1 MARPFILLCG
11 VGLFAFISYNLV
23 RMPVLS
29 LFAQSLGAGPEAIG
43 FIVAASTLTGVF
55 LKWPAGALSDL
66 YDRRWLLL
74 VGLLAFALPPFC
86 YLLVTDVPWLI
97 ALRFVHGMAT
107 AVFAPI
113 ALAVV
118 ADLHREARGAAYGT
132 YTAATQAGAML
143 GPLLGGWLLLT
154 GGFSAAFVT
163 AGTLGVIAVLLF
175 FLMRLPPVP
184 GRVNRESLIVN
195 RWEEVKRETLNVKR
209 AESDDSRITD
219 NVEHHR
225 AAGFSRLAVIR
236 DMARGARTVLGN
248 VRVVVTSATD
258 GARQVANGAL
268 MAFLPIYV
276 VGIGLDAAQAGM
288 LFGVQSVTS
297 FASRPTMG
305 WASDR
310 IGRRP
315 LILLGL
321 VVCAGSLAAIPFTT
335 PFVGLMALSA
345 LFGFG
350 EAIVNASAA
359 ALVADLSELKTLGSA
374 MGMQGAIMDIG
385 HASGPILSGVL
396 IGALGFQL
404 AFPIIAGLVLVAAG
418 VFRASVGAERPV
430 GLAS

>member
-1 MARPFILLCG
+1 MTRPFILLCG

-29 LFAQSLGAGPEAIG
+29 LFAQSLGASPEAIG

-74 VGLLAFALPPFC
+74 VGLMAFALPPFC
-86 YLLVTDVPWLI
+86 YLLVTDVTWLI

-118 ADLHREARGAAYGT
+118 ADLCRDARGAAYGS

-143 GPLLGGWLLLT
+143 GPLLGGWLVVAA
-154 GGFSAAFVT
+154 GFPTAFVT
-163 AGTLGVIAVLLF
+163 AGVMGAIAVLLF
-175 FLMRLPPVP
+175 LLMKLPPQIP
-184 GRVNRESLIVN
+184 RVSSG
-195 RWEEVKRETLNVKR
+195 TG
-209 AESDDSRITD
+209 TT
-219 NVEHHR
+219 
-225 AAGFSRLAVIR
+225 AVLS
-236 DMARGARTVLGN
+236 DMARGAKTVLGN

-276 VGIGLDAAQAGM
+276 IGIGLDAAQAGV

-305 WASDR
+305 WVSDR

-335 PFVGLMALSA
+335 SFVGLMALSA

-430 GLAS
+430 GLPS

>member
-1 MARPFILLCG
+1 VRSRQFALLCG
-11 VGLFAFISYNLV
+11 VGLFAFISYNLI
-23 RMPVLS
+23 RMPLLP

-55 LKWPAGALSDL
+55 LKWPAGAFSDI

-74 VGLLAFALPPFC
+74 VGLLAFALPPFG
-86 YLLVTDVPWLI
+86 YLLISDVGWLVP
-97 ALRFVHGMAT
+97 LRFIHGTAT

-113 ALAVV
+113 AMAAV
-118 ADLHREARGAAYGT
+118 ADVFREARGVALGS
-132 YTAATQAGAML
+132 YTAATQGGAML
-143 GPLLGGWLLLT
+143 GPLLGGWLMLSA
-154 GGFSAAFVT
+154 GFPAAFVT
-163 AGTLGVIAVLLF
+163 AGALGSIAFLLF
-175 FLMRLPPVP
+175 LLLRLPPQVP
-184 GRVNRESLIVN
+184 P
-195 RWEEVKRETLNVKR
+195 
-209 AESDDSRITD
+209 A
-219 NVEHHR
+219 
-225 AAGFSRLAVIR
+225 AAGVGLGAVLK
-236 DMARGARTVLGN
+236 DMVRGARTVVGN
-248 VRVVVTSATD
+248 VRVLVTSATD

-276 VGIGLDAAQAGM
+276 VGIGHDAVQAGV

-297 FASRPTMG
+297 FVSRPTMG

-321 VVCAGSLAAIPFTT
+321 VVCAGSLAAIPFTV
-335 PFVGLMALSA
+335 PFLGLMVLSA

-385 HASGPILSGVL
+385 HASGPILAGVL
-396 IGALGFQL
+396 IGAVGFQT
-404 AFPIIAGLVLVAAG
+404 AFPIIAGVVLLAAAG
-418 VFRASVGAERPV
+418 FKAAVGGEQPAGAV
-430 GLAS
+430 A

>member
-1 MARPFILLCG
+1 MTRPFILLCG

-29 LFAQSLGAGPEAIG
+29 LFAQSLGASPEAIG
-43 FIVAASTLTGVF
+43 FIVSASTVTGVF

-66 YDRRWLLL
+66 YDRRWLMLL
-74 VGLLAFALPPFC
+74 GLLAFAIPPFL
-86 YLLVTDVPWLI
+86 YQFVSEVRWLI
-97 ALRFVHGMAT
+97 TLRFVHGMAT

-118 ADLHREARGAAYGT
+118 ADLCREARGAAYGS

-143 GPLLGGWLLLT
+143 GPLLGGWLVVSA
-154 GGFSAAFVT
+154 GFPTAFVT
-163 AGTLGVIAVLLF
+163 AGVMGAIAVLLF
-175 FLMRLPPVP
+175 LLMKLPPQVP
-184 GRVNRESLIVN
+184 RVASG
-195 RWEEVKRETLNVKR
+195 
-209 AESDDSRITD
+209 AGP
-219 NVEHHR
+219 
-225 AAGFSRLAVIR
+225 AAVLS

-248 VRVVVTSATD
+248 ARVVVTSASD

-268 MAFLPIYV
+268 MAFLPIDV
-276 VGIGLDAAQAGM
+276 IGIGLDAAQAGV

-297 FASRPTMG
+297 FVSRPTMG

-335 PFVGLMALSA
+335 PFAGLMALSA

-350 EAIVNASAA
+350 EAIVNAAAA

-374 MGMQGAIMDIG
+374 MGMQGTIMDIG

-418 VFRASVGAERPV
+418 VFRASVGVDHPV
-430 GLAS
+430 GSAS

>member
-1 MARPFILLCG
+1 LTRPFILLCG

-29 LFAQSLGAGPEAIG
+29 LFAQSLGASPEAIG
-43 FIVAASTLTGVF
+43 FIVSASTLTGVF

-86 YLLVTDVPWLI
+86 YLLITDVRWLVV
-97 ALRFVHGMAT
+97 LRFAHGVAT

-118 ADLHREARGAAYGT
+118 ADLRREARGAAYGA

-143 GPLLGGWLLLT
+143 GPLLGGWLLQVA
-154 GGFSAAFVT
+154 GFSTAFVT

-184 GRVNRESLIVN
+184 GRVG
-195 RWEEVKRETLNVKR
+195 RWEDVKR
-209 AESDDSRITD
+209 ASLNVNRGESS
-219 NVEHHR
+219 VE
-225 AAGFSRLAVIR
+225 RLTNNAVRPPGPAAVIS

-258 GARQVANGAL
+258 GARQVANGTL
-268 MAFLPIYV
+268 MAFLPIYA
-276 VGIGLDAAQAGM
+276 VGIGLDAAQAGV

-321 VVCAGSLAAIPFTT
+321 VICAGSLATVPFTT
-335 PFVGLMALSA
+335 SFVGLMALSS

-374 MGMQGAIMDIG
+374 MGMQGAITDIG

-396 IGALGFQL
+396 IGALGFQA
-404 AFPIIAGLVLVAAG
+404 AFPIIAGFVLVAAG

-430 GLAS
+430 GSAS

>member
-1 MARPFILLCG
+1 MAYQFILLCG

-29 LFAQSLGAGPEAIG
+29 LFAQSLGARPEAIG

-86 YLLVTDVPWLI
+86 YPLVTDVPWLI
-97 ALRFVHGMAT
+97 ALRFVHGLAT
-107 AVFAPI
+107 AIFGPI
-113 ALAVV
+113 GLAVV
-118 ADLHREARGAAYGT
+118 ADVFREARGVALGS

-163 AGTLGVIAVLLF
+163 AGTLGVVAVLLF

-184 GRVNRESLIVN
+184 GRVNRESL
-195 RWEEVKRETLNVKR
+195 NVKHV
-209 AESDDSRITD
+209 EPDDSRIT
-219 NVEHHR
+219 NNAVR
-225 AAGFSRLAVIR
+225 PPGPAAVIR

-276 VGIGLDAAQAGM
+276 VGIGLNAAQAGV

-335 PFVGLMALSA
+335 SFARLMALSA

-374 MGMQGAIMDIG
+374 MGLQGAITDIG

-404 AFPIIAGLVLVAAG
+404 AFSILAGFVLVAAG
-418 VFRASVGAERPV
+418 VFRASVGADRPV
-430 GLAS
+430 RSPS

>member
-1 MARPFILLCG
+1 MKKQFALLCG

-86 YLLVTDVPWLI
+86 YLLITDVSWLI
-97 ALRFVHGMAT
+97 VLRFVHGMAT

-118 ADLHREARGAAYGT
+118 ADLRREARGAAYGA

-143 GPLLGGWLLLT
+143 GPLLGGWLLWT
-154 GGFSAAFVT
+154 RGFSTTFVT
-163 AGTLGVIAVLLF
+163 AGTLGVISVLLF
-175 FLMRLPPVP
+175 FLMRLPPQIP
-184 GRVNRESLIVN
+184 HIATGIGA
-195 RWEEVKRETLNVKR
+195 T
-209 AESDDSRITD
+209 
-219 NVEHHR
+219 
-225 AAGFSRLAVIR
+225 AVLHE
-236 DMARGARTVLGN
+236 MTRGARTVLGN

-276 VGIGLDAAQAGM
+276 IGIGLDAAQAGM

-321 VVCAGSLAAIPFTT
+321 VVCAGSLATIPFTAQ
-335 PFVGLMALSA
+335 FVGLMALSA

-350 EAIVNASAA
+350 EAIVNAAAA

-374 MGMQGAIMDIG
+374 MGMQGTIMDIG

-404 AFPIIAGLVLVAAG
+404 AFPILAGLVLVAAG

-430 GLAS
+430 GSAS

>member
-1 MARPFILLCG
+1 LTRPFILLCG
-11 VGLFAFISYNLV
+11 AGLFAFISYNLV

-29 LFAQSLGAGPEAIG
+29 LFAQSLGASPEAIG

-86 YLLVTDVPWLI
+86 YLLITDVSWLI

-118 ADLHREARGAAYGT
+118 ADLRREARGAAYGA

-175 FLMRLPPVP
+175 FLMRLPPQIPHIATGV
-184 GRVNRESLIVN
+184 GA
-195 RWEEVKRETLNVKR
+195 T
-209 AESDDSRITD
+209 
-219 NVEHHR
+219 
-225 AAGFSRLAVIR
+225 AVLH
-236 DMARGARTVLGN
+236 DMTRGARTVLGN

-268 MAFLPIYV
+268 MAFLPIYA
-276 VGIGLDAAQAGM
+276 VGIGLDAAQAGV

-321 VVCAGSLAAIPFTT
+321 VVCAGSLAGIPFTT

-350 EAIVNASAA
+350 EAIVNAAAA

-374 MGMQGAIMDIG
+374 MGMQGTIMDIG

>member
-1 MARPFILLCG
+1 VKKQFALLCG

-29 LFAQSLGAGPEAIG
+29 LFAQSLGASPEAIG

-74 VGLLAFALPPFC
+74 VGLLAFALPPFS
-86 YLLVTDVPWLI
+86 YLLITDVSWLI

-118 ADLHREARGAAYGT
+118 ADLRREARGAAYGA

-143 GPLLGGWLLLT
+143 GPLLGGWLLWT
-154 GGFSAAFVT
+154 RGFSTTFVT

-184 GRVNRESLIVN
+184 GHVNRESLIVN
-195 RWEEVKRETLNVKR
+195 RDESSVERLTYNVAR
-209 AESDDSRITD
+209 PHG
-219 NVEHHR
+219 V
-225 AAGFSRLAVIR
+225 AAVFH
-236 DMARGARTVLGN
+236 DMTRGARTVLGN

-321 VVCAGSLAAIPFTT
+321 VVCAGSLAAIPFTAQ
-335 PFVGLMALSA
+335 FVGLMALSA

-350 EAIVNASAA
+350 EAIVNAAAA

-374 MGMQGAIMDIG
+374 MGMQGAIMDVG

-404 AFPIIAGLVLVAAG
+404 AFPILAGIVLVAAG

-430 GLAS
+430 GSAS

>member
-1 MARPFILLCG
+1 MKKQFALLCG

-74 VGLLAFALPPFC
+74 VGLLAFALPPFS
-86 YLLVTDVPWLI
+86 YLLITDVSWLI

-118 ADLHREARGAAYGT
+118 ADLHREARGAAYGA

-143 GPLLGGWLLLT
+143 GPLLGGWLLWT
-154 GGFSAAFVT
+154 RGFSTTFVT

-175 FLMRLPPVP
+175 FLMRLPPQIPHIATGV
-184 GRVNRESLIVN
+184 GA
-195 RWEEVKRETLNVKR
+195 T
-209 AESDDSRITD
+209 
-219 NVEHHR
+219 
-225 AAGFSRLAVIR
+225 AVLH
-236 DMARGARTVLGN
+236 DMTRGARTVLGN

-276 VGIGLDAAQAGM
+276 IGIGLDAAQAGM

-350 EAIVNASAA
+350 EAIVNAAAA

-374 MGMQGAIMDIG
+374 MGMQGTIMDIG

-430 GLAS
+430 GSAS

>member
-1 MARPFILLCG
+1 LTQPFILLCC
-11 VGLFAFISYNLV
+11 VGLFAFVSYNLV

-29 LFAQSLGAGPEAIG
+29 LFAQSLGASPEAIG
-43 FIVAASTLTGVF
+43 FIVSASTLTGVF

-86 YLLVTDVPWLI
+86 YLLITDVTWLVV
-97 ALRFVHGMAT
+97 LRFAHGVAT

-118 ADLHREARGAAYGT
+118 ADLRREARGAAYGA

-143 GPLLGGWLLLT
+143 GPLLGGWLLQVA
-154 GGFSAAFVT
+154 GFSTAFVT

-184 GRVNRESLIVN
+184 DRVD
-195 RWEEVKRETLNVKR
+195 RWEDVKR
-209 AESDDSRITD
+209 ASLNVNRGESS
-219 NVEHHR
+219 VE
-225 AAGFSRLAVIR
+225 RLTNNAVRPPGPAAVIS

-268 MAFLPIYV
+268 MAFLPIYA
-276 VGIGLDAAQAGM
+276 VGIGLDAAQAGV

-321 VVCAGSLAAIPFTT
+321 VICAGSLATVPFTT
-335 PFVGLMALSA
+335 SFVGLMALSS

-374 MGMQGAIMDIG
+374 MGMQGAITDIG

-396 IGALGFQL
+396 IGALGFQA
-404 AFPIIAGLVLVAAG
+404 AFPIIAGFVLVAAG
-418 VFRASVGAERPV
+418 VFRASVGAEPPV
-430 GLAS
+430 GSAS

>member
-1 MARPFILLCG
+1 MTYQFALLCG

-29 LFAQSLGAGPEAIG
+29 LFAQSLGASPEAIG

-74 VGLLAFALPPFC
+74 VGLMAFALPPFC
-86 YLLVTDVPWLI
+86 YLLVTDVTWLI

-118 ADLHREARGAAYGT
+118 ADLCRDARGAAYGS

-143 GPLLGGWLLLT
+143 GPLLGGWLVVAA
-154 GGFSAAFVT
+154 GFPTAFVT
-163 AGTLGVIAVLLF
+163 AGVMGAIAVLLF
-175 FLMRLPPVP
+175 LLMKLPPQIPHVSS
-184 GRVNRESLIVN
+184 G
-195 RWEEVKRETLNVKR
+195 TG
-209 AESDDSRITD
+209 T
-219 NVEHHR
+219 
-225 AAGFSRLAVIR
+225 AAVLS
-236 DMARGARTVLGN
+236 DMARGAKTVLGN

-276 VGIGLDAAQAGM
+276 IGIGLDAAQAGV

-297 FASRPTMG
+297 FVSRPTMG

-335 PFVGLMALSA
+335 SFVRLMALSA

-430 GLAS
+430 GLPS

>member
-1 MARPFILLCG
+1 MTRPFILLCG

-29 LFAQSLGAGPEAIG
+29 LFAQSLGASPEAIG

-86 YLLVTDVPWLI
+86 YLLVTDVTWLI

-118 ADLHREARGAAYGT
+118 ADLCRDARGAAYGS

-143 GPLLGGWLLLT
+143 GPLLGGWLVVAA
-154 GGFSAAFVT
+154 GFPTAFVT
-163 AGTLGVIAVLLF
+163 AGVMGAIAVLLF
-175 FLMRLPPVP
+175 LLMKLPPQIP
-184 GRVNRESLIVN
+184 RVSSGAG
-195 RWEEVKRETLNVKR
+195 T
-209 AESDDSRITD
+209 
-219 NVEHHR
+219 
-225 AAGFSRLAVIR
+225 AAVLHEMG
-236 DMARGARTVLGN
+236 RGARTVLGN

-268 MAFLPIYV
+268 MAFLPIYA
-276 VGIGLDAAQAGM
+276 VGIGLDAAQAGV

-310 IGRRP
+310 IGRHP

-321 VVCAGSLAAIPFTT
+321 VICAGSLATVPFTT
-335 PFVGLMALSA
+335 SFVGLMALSS

-430 GLAS
+430 GLPS

>member
-1 MARPFILLCG
+1 LARPFILLCG

-29 LFAQSLGAGPEAIG
+29 LFARSLGASPEAIG

-118 ADLHREARGAAYGT
+118 ADLRREARGAAYGA

-175 FLMRLPPVP
+175 FLMRLPPQVP
-184 GRVNRESLIVN
+184 HIATGVGA
-195 RWEEVKRETLNVKR
+195 T
-209 AESDDSRITD
+209 
-219 NVEHHR
+219 
-225 AAGFSRLAVIR
+225 AVLH
-236 DMARGARTVLGN
+236 DMTRGARTVLGN
-248 VRVVVTSATD
+248 VHVVVTSATD

-268 MAFLPIYV
+268 MAFLPIYA
-276 VGIGLDAAQAGM
+276 VGIGLDAAQAGV

-305 WASDR
+305 WVSDR

-335 PFVGLMALSA
+335 LFVGLIALSA

>member
-1 MARPFILLCG
+1 MAHPFILLCG

-29 LFAQSLGAGPEAIG
+29 LFAQSLGASPEAIG
-43 FIVAASTLTGVF
+43 FVVSASTLTGVF
-55 LKWPAGALSDL
+55 LKWPAGALSDIC
-66 YDRRWLLL
+66 DRRWLMLL
-74 VGLLAFALPPFC
+74 GLLAFALPPFL
-86 YLLVTDVPWLI
+86 YQFVSEVRWLI
-97 ALRFVHGMAT
+97 ALRFAHGMAT

-118 ADLHREARGAAYGT
+118 ADLCRDARGAAFGS

-143 GPLLGGWLLLT
+143 GPLLGGWLVVSA
-154 GGFSAAFVT
+154 GFPTAFVT
-163 AGTLGVIAVLLF
+163 AGVMGAIAVLCF
-175 FLMRLPPVP
+175 FLMKLPPQTP
-184 GRVNRESLIVN
+184 RVASGAG
-195 RWEEVKRETLNVKR
+195 T
-209 AESDDSRITD
+209 
-219 NVEHHR
+219 
-225 AAGFSRLAVIR
+225 AAVLS
-236 DMARGARTVLGN
+236 DMARGAKTVLGN

-276 VGIGLDAAQAGM
+276 VGIGLDAAQAGV

-321 VVCAGSLAAIPFTT
+321 VVCAGSLAVIPFTT
-335 PFVGLMALSA
+335 SFVRLMALSA

-350 EAIVNASAA
+350 EAIVNAAAA

-374 MGMQGAIMDIG
+374 MGMQGTIMDIG
-385 HASGPILSGVL
+385 HASGPILSGALV
-396 IGALGFQL
+396 GALGFQA
-404 AFPIIAGLVLVAAG
+404 AFPIIAGFVLVAAG
-418 VFRASVGAERPV
+418 VFHASVGADRPV
-430 GLAS
+430 GSAS

>member
-1 MARPFILLCG
+1 VKKQFALLCG

-86 YLLVTDVPWLI
+86 YLLITDVSWLI

-118 ADLHREARGAAYGT
+118 ADLHREARGAAYGA

-143 GPLLGGWLLLT
+143 GPLLGGWLLWT
-154 GGFSAAFVT
+154 RGFSTTFVT

-175 FLMRLPPVP
+175 FLMRLPPQIPHIATGV
-184 GRVNRESLIVN
+184 G
-195 RWEEVKRETLNVKR
+195 
-209 AESDDSRITD
+209 AM
-219 NVEHHR
+219 
-225 AAGFSRLAVIR
+225 AVLH
-236 DMARGARTVLGN
+236 DMTRGARTVLGN

-276 VGIGLDAAQAGM
+276 IGIGLDAAQAGM

-350 EAIVNASAA
+350 EAIVNAAAA

-374 MGMQGAIMDIG
+374 MGMQGTIMDIG

-430 GLAS
+430 GSTS

>member
-1 MARPFILLCG
+1 MTYQFALLCG

-29 LFAQSLGAGPEAIG
+29 LFAQSLGASPEAIG

-118 ADLHREARGAAYGT
+118 ADLRREARGAAYGT

-175 FLMRLPPVP
+175 FLMRLPPQVHAP
-184 GRVNRESLIVN
+184 HPDPLPRLGRGEG
-195 RWEEVKRETLNVKR
+195 E
-209 AESDDSRITD
+209 
-219 NVEHHR
+219 
-225 AAGFSRLAVIR
+225 GGGLAVVIR
-236 DMARGARTVLGN
+236 DMTRGARTVLGN

-268 MAFLPIYV
+268 MAFLPIYA
-276 VGIGLDAAQAGM
+276 VGIGLDAAQAGV

-305 WASDR
+305 WVSDR

-335 PFVGLMALSA
+335 LFVGLMALSA

-404 AFPIIAGLVLVAAG
+404 AFPIIAALVLVAAG

-430 GLAS
+430 GLPS

>member
-1 MARPFILLCG
+1 MKKQFALLCG

-29 LFAQSLGAGPEAIG
+29 LFAQSLGAGPETIG

-86 YLLVTDVPWLI
+86 YLLITDVSWLI

-118 ADLHREARGAAYGT
+118 ADLHREARGAAYGA

-143 GPLLGGWLLLT
+143 GPLLGGWLLWT
-154 GGFSAAFVT
+154 RGFSTTFVT

-175 FLMRLPPVP
+175 FLMRLPPQIPHIATGV
-184 GRVNRESLIVN
+184 GA
-195 RWEEVKRETLNVKR
+195 T
-209 AESDDSRITD
+209 
-219 NVEHHR
+219 
-225 AAGFSRLAVIR
+225 AVLH
-236 DMARGARTVLGN
+236 DMTRGARTVLGN

-276 VGIGLDAAQAGM
+276 IGIGLDAAQAGM

-350 EAIVNASAA
+350 EAIVNAAAA

-374 MGMQGAIMDIG
+374 MGMQGTIMDIG

-430 GLAS
+430 GSAS

>member
-1 MARPFILLCG
+1 
-11 VGLFAFISYNLV
+11 
-23 RMPVLS
+23 
-29 LFAQSLGAGPEAIG
+29 
-43 FIVAASTLTGVF
+43 
-55 LKWPAGALSDL
+55 
-66 YDRRWLLL
+66 
-74 VGLLAFALPPFC
+74 LLAFALPPFC
-86 YLLVTDVPWLI
+86 YLLVTDVTWLI
-97 ALRFVHGMAT
+97 TLRFVHGMAT

-118 ADLHREARGAAYGT
+118 ADLCRDARGAAYGS

-143 GPLLGGWLLLT
+143 GPLLGGWLVVAA
-154 GGFSAAFVT
+154 GFPTAFVT
-163 AGTLGVIAVLLF
+163 AGVMGAIAVLLF
-175 FLMRLPPVP
+175 LLMKLPPQIPHVSS
-184 GRVNRESLIVN
+184 G
-195 RWEEVKRETLNVKR
+195 TG
-209 AESDDSRITD
+209 T
-219 NVEHHR
+219 
-225 AAGFSRLAVIR
+225 AAVLS
-236 DMARGARTVLGN
+236 DMARGAKTVLGN

-276 VGIGLDAAQAGM
+276 IGIGLNAAQAGV

-305 WASDR
+305 WVSDR

-335 PFVGLMALSA
+335 SFVGLMALSA

-430 GLAS
+430 GLPS

>member
-1 MARPFILLCG
+1 MTYQFALLCG

-29 LFAQSLGAGPEAIG
+29 LFAQSLGASPEAIG

-118 ADLHREARGAAYGT
+118 ADLRREARGAAYGT

-175 FLMRLPPVP
+175 FLMRLPPQIPHIATGV
-184 GRVNRESLIVN
+184 GA
-195 RWEEVKRETLNVKR
+195 T
-209 AESDDSRITD
+209 
-219 NVEHHR
+219 
-225 AAGFSRLAVIR
+225 AVLH
-236 DMARGARTVLGN
+236 DMTRGARTVLGN

-268 MAFLPIYV
+268 MAFLPIYA
-276 VGIGLDAAQAGM
+276 VGIGLDAAQAGI

-305 WASDR
+305 WVSDR

-335 PFVGLMALSA
+335 LFVGLMALSA

-359 ALVADLSELKTLGSA
+359 ALVADLSELRTLGSA

-430 GLAS
+430 GLPS

>member
-1 MARPFILLCG
+1 MTYQFALLCG

-29 LFAQSLGAGPEAIG
+29 LFAQSLGASPEAIG

-74 VGLLAFALPPFC
+74 IGLLAFALPPFG

-118 ADLHREARGAAYGT
+118 ADLRREARGVALGS

-154 GGFSAAFVT
+154 GGYSAAFVT

-184 GRVNRESLIVN
+184 GRVNRESLIAN
-195 RWEEVKRETLNVKR
+195 REYSSV
-209 AESDDSRITD
+209 SRLTN
-219 NVEHHR
+219 NVELLR
-225 AAGFSRLAVIR
+225 E
-236 DMARGARTVLGN
+236 MTRGARTVLGN

-305 WASDR
+305 WVSDR

-321 VVCAGSLAAIPFTT
+321 VTCAGSLAAIPFTT
-335 PFVGLMALSA
+335 SFVGLMALSA

-418 VFRASVGAERPV
+418 VFRASVGAERPAE
-430 GLAS
+430 LAS

>member
-1 MARPFILLCG
+1 LARPFILLCG

-29 LFAQSLGAGPEAIG
+29 LFAQSLGASPEAIG

-86 YLLVTDVPWLI
+86 YLLITDVPWLI
-97 ALRFVHGMAT
+97 ALRFVHGLAT

-118 ADLHREARGAAYGT
+118 ADLCRDARGAAYGS

-175 FLMRLPPVP
+175 FLMRLPPQVHAP
-184 GRVNRESLIVN
+184 HPDPLPNQGRGEG
-195 RWEEVKRETLNVKR
+195 E
-209 AESDDSRITD
+209 
-219 NVEHHR
+219 
-225 AAGFSRLAVIR
+225 GGGLAVVIR

-268 MAFLPIYV
+268 MAFLPIYA
-276 VGIGLDAAQAGM
+276 VGIGLDAGQAGV

-305 WASDR
+305 WVSDR

-335 PFVGLMALSA
+335 LFVGLMALSA

-418 VFRASVGAERPV
+418 VFRASVGADRPV
-430 GLAS
+430 ELAP

>member
-1 MARPFILLCG
+1 MKKQFALLCG

-29 LFAQSLGAGPEAIG
+29 LFAQSLGASPEAIG

-74 VGLLAFALPPFC
+74 VGLLAFALPPFS
-86 YLLVTDVPWLI
+86 YLLITDVSWLI

-118 ADLHREARGAAYGT
+118 ADLRREARGAAYGA

-143 GPLLGGWLLLT
+143 GPLLGGWLLWT
-154 GGFSAAFVT
+154 RGFSTTFVT

-175 FLMRLPPVP
+175 FLMRLPPQIPHIATGV
-184 GRVNRESLIVN
+184 GA
-195 RWEEVKRETLNVKR
+195 T
-209 AESDDSRITD
+209 
-219 NVEHHR
+219 
-225 AAGFSRLAVIR
+225 AVLH
-236 DMARGARTVLGN
+236 DMTRGARTVLGN

>member
-1 MARPFILLCG
+1 VKKQFALLCG

-29 LFAQSLGAGPEAIG
+29 LFAQSLGASPEAIG

-86 YLLVTDVPWLI
+86 YLLITDVPWLI

-113 ALAVV
+113 AMAVV
-118 ADLHREARGAAYGT
+118 ADVFRESRGVALGS

-175 FLMRLPPVP
+175 FLMRLPPVT
-184 GRVNRESLIVN
+184 GYVNRESLIVN
-195 RWEEVKRETLNVKR
+195 RDEPSVE
-209 AESDDSRITD
+209 RITY
-219 NVEHHR
+219 NVAR
-225 AAGFSRLAVIR
+225 PPGVAAVLR
-236 DMARGARTVLGN
+236 DMTRGARTVLGN

-350 EAIVNASAA
+350 EAIVNAAAA

-374 MGMQGAIMDIG
+374 MGMQGTIMDIG
-385 HASGPILSGVL
+385 HASGPILSGML

-404 AFPIIAGLVLVAAG
+404 AFPILAGFVLVAAG

-430 GLAS
+430 GSAS